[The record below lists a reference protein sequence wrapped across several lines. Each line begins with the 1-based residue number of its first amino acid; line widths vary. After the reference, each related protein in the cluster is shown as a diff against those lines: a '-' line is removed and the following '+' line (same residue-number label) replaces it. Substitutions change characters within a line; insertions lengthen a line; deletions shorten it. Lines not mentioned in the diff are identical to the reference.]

1 MPIATDALNGK
12 GRQIVEEGSAA
23 YSRDV
28 LGAPPAGVALVRP
41 TIPWPIGQ
49 NARGALADDALR
61 LGAGAFLVR

>member
-1 MPIATDALNGK
+1 MAITADALNGK

-28 LGAPPAGVALVRP
+28 LGAPRAGAVLVRP
-41 TIPWPIGQ
+41 TIPWSIGQ